1 MCLFLTIGSIYCYP
15 VMEKTLFDI
24 EAGLNLLP
32 YDGEALF
39 YPDFLESSESGTF
52 MSQLLADYEYRQVP
66 VHIYDKD
73 ILQPKLTALAGD
85 QTKDTEYSENLR
97 IQPWSNYLAM
107 LKRKTESVAGVIF
120 THALLNLYRDG
131 KDSVGWHRDKEHHW
145 GKEPVI
151 ASVSLGAERLFQFR
165 NHNDKKIV
173 LNIMLTPGS
182 LLIMRGAS
190 QISWEHRLPKTAKRI
205 GPRLNITFRVMK
217 EE

>member
-1 MCLFLTIGSIYCYP
+1 MK
-15 VMEKTLFDI
+15 KTLFDI

-39 YPDFLESSESGTF
+39 YPDFLENSESDTF
-52 MSQLLADYEYRQVP
+52 MSQLLAEYEYRQVP

-85 QTKDTEYSENLR
+85 QSKGSEYSENLR
-97 IQPWSNYLAM
+97 IQPWSNNLAM

-131 KDSVGWHRDKEHHW
+131 KDSVGWHRDKEQHW

-151 ASVSLGAERLFQFR
+151 ASVSLGAERMFQFR
-165 NHNDKKIV
+165 NYNDKNIV
-173 LNIMLTPGS
+173 LNIILTPGS

-190 QISWEHRLPKTAKRI
+190 QINWEHRLPKTTKRN
-205 GPRLNITFRVMK
+205 GPRLNITFRVMVK
-217 EE
+217 NV